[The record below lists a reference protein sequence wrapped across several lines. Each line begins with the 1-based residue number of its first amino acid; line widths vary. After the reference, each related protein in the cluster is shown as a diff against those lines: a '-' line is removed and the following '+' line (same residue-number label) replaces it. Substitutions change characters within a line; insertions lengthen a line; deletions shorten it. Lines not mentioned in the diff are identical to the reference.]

1 MFRVSRF
8 GELKLVSASLKL
20 KQNRAN
26 LTKAVCVELQLVVV
40 SHRSSSPDL
49 FLYIYILLKKQA
61 EAILTK
67 AVCEELQ
74 LVVVSHR
81 SVTSRAF
88 SQVKLPRVK
97 PLTN

>member
-40 SHRSSSPDL
+40 SHRSSSPDIVL
-49 FLYIYILLKKQA
+49 YILLKKQA

-67 AVCEELQ
+67 AVCEELK

-81 SVTSRAF
+81 SVTSGAF
-88 SQVKLPRVK
+88 SQVKFPRVK